1 MPTLLDCKST
11 KPTQWLNTV
20 VAAFDW
26 LHAGVLISNA
36 SGELLFANDAAEQIL
51 DSKDGLALDENGRV
65 TARSTGSIPTTGCV
79 GEFRAM
85 LTAAQKRNG
94 LILSVARPSG
104 RLPLTLTLRPTH
116 RESSPMVQGEEGT
129 VFVLIHDPERLAHAG
144 VAGLRELYGLTLT
157 EARLANFVMQGKTI
171 EDCAGLLGIRRS
183 TVKMHLQNLYGKTGV
198 QRQSELVS
206 LMFKTFGN
214 IRCSQQSPL
223 PIDSLFPAPDQ
234 EIAC

>member
-26 LHAGVLISNA
+26 LQAGFLISSA
-36 SGELLFANDAAEQIL
+36 TGELLFANDAAGQIL
-51 DSKDGLALDENGRV
+51 EAKDGLALDESGRV
-65 TARSTGSIPTTGCV
+65 MAGPSDGTPSTGCV

-94 LILSVARPSG
+94 LILSVTRPSG
-104 RLPLTLTLRPTH
+104 RLPLTLTLRPSHPET
-116 RESSPMVQGEEGT
+116 SSITAEEGT
-129 VFVLIHDPERLAHAG
+129 VFVLIHDPERPAHAG
-144 VAGLRELYGLTLT
+144 IAGLRELYGLTLM

-206 LMFKTFGN
+206 LMFKSFGN
-214 IRCSQQSPL
+214 IRCGAQDAL
-223 PIDSLFPAPDQ
+223 PIDALFPVPDQ
-234 EIAC
+234 DIAC